1 MRLCQVL
8 TAGLG
13 IFQVR
18 TLAAA
23 PGLANHASWPPGVA
37 LPGVH
42 CSTAHGI
49 LIPRPGIEP
58 MSSALQGRFFN
69 HWTTIREVPPSL
81 ILVLQP
87 SLHPVVMEP

>member
-13 IFQVR
+13 IFQFR

-23 PGLANHASWPPGVA
+23 PGLANHAA

-69 HWTTIREVPPSL
+69 HWTTTREVPPSL